1 MLSDTTQREAEKHSI
16 GSTIK
21 VFSGGIYDLADPDP
35 SVISLEDY
43 AYGLAYTVRFRGQC
57 RSDGRRVFYGVGEHN
72 VRGAEWLLVD
82 GHGPANA
89 LAFLFHESGELPF
102 GDLPGPGKHLFPG
115 WREREK
121 DHCVKI
127 NARFDVET
135 PDPDL
140 IKRWDIRMYC
150 TERRDLMG
158 GATDQEP
165 EDGYGPFAGRLIPF
179 AHPDQAAER
188 FLMLERTLRGMLA

>member
-1 MLSDTTQREAEKHSI
+1 MLSEATVQEAARHAH
-16 GSTIK
+16 GATINWGD
-21 VFSGGIYDLADPDP
+21 GGVYDLASPNP
-35 SVISLEDY
+35 EVISIEDY

-57 RSDGRRVFYGVGEHN
+57 KVDGRRVFYGVGEHN
-72 VRGAEWLLVD
+72 VRGAERLLVD
-82 GHGPANA
+82 GHGPAHA

-102 GDLPGPGKHLFPG
+102 GDLPGPGKQLFPG

-121 DHCVKI
+121 EHCLAI
-127 NARFDVET
+127 NARFSVET

-140 IKRWDIRMYC
+140 IKRWDIRMYM

-158 GATDQEP
+158 GTPDEP
-165 EDGYGPFAGRLIPF
+165 TPGYEPFPGRLIPF

-188 FLMLERTLRGMLA
+188 FLMLERMLRGMLA